1 MRDSYGLEAGK
12 PANFIVLDASS
23 VFDAVY
29 ERCSVLRSVREGR
42 TLFTRTETIDTD
54 LELLTR

>member
-23 VFDAVY
+23 VFGAVY
-29 ERCSVLRSVREGR
+29 ERCDVLRSVREGR
-42 TLFTRTETIDTD
+42 TLFTRNTSITTD
-54 LELLTR
+54 LDLLTL